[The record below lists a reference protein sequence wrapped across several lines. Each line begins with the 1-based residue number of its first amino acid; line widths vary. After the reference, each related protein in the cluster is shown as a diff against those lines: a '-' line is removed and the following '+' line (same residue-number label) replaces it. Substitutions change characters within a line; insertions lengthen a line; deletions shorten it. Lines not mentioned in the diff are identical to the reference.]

1 MIQVVWQKIVQV
13 VQMGWCFSTHEWPI
27 HLNGLMFLMNGWP
40 SHSWM
45 LLLNRWPKPFKRMQI
60 FLNSWQTG
68 CKWKAVW
75 KQKASGVRFAVRGL
89 IFLSTSFSNKC
100 IFHARSVFFSS
111 SVVSFILILLN
122 FYVDGDAPC
131 GPTWGEIY
139 VDVWW
144 LEQFDVGS
152 CYVNAIKLDNE
163 C

>member
-1 MIQVVWQKIVQV
+1 M
-13 VQMGWCFSTHEWPI
+13 
-27 HLNGLMFLMNGWP
+27 
-40 SHSWM
+40 
-45 LLLNRWPKPFKRMQI
+45 
-60 FLNSWQTG
+60 
-68 CKWKAVW
+68 
-75 KQKASGVRFAVRGL
+75 RGL

-100 IFHARSVFFSS
+100 IFHVRSVFFSS